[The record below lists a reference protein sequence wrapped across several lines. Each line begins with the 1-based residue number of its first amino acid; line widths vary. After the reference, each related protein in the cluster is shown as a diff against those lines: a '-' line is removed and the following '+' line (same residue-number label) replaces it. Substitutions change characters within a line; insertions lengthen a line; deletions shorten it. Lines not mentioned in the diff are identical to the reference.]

1 MNKYQ
6 VIYVDPPWH
15 FHQNIDK
22 AAQSIKTDNGQKS
35 FVANNQYST
44 MSTEELKNLEINP
57 YQVIYA
63 DPPWSYSGFAL
74 CEGNRKDYK
83 KRLKTG
89 EVKHHY
95 TGMSTEELK
104 NLGIEPYQVIY
115 SDPPWHYNRDFEK
128 ELKNMGIGFN
138 NVNKHYG
145 DMSTEELK
153 NLGIDPYQVVYSDPP
168 WQYHLDIDKRTE
180 SIKIDNGQKGLSVR
194 RQYSTMPPEEISA
207 LPIKDIVAKDA
218 ACFMWTT
225 DTHLPYAIEIMK
237 SWGFQYKTIAFV
249 WIKKTVN
256 NKQIHMLAPWT
267 LKGAEICLLGTRGG
281 MTKHKAV
288 NNVHQVHEAVR
299 REHSRKPDKIR
310 DEIARMFPDCRRIE
324 LFARTAMPGWDA
336 WGNEVEKFTEPENV
350 VKSGALF

>member
-6 VIYVDPPWH
+6 ILYVDPPW
-15 FHQNIDK
+15 DYEV
-22 AAQSIKTDNGQKS
+22 KTSWALSDGKFQDYAKKTQEGTA
-35 FVANNQYST
+35 VNQYST
-44 MSTEELKNLEINP
+44 MSIDQLKNLEINP

-63 DPPWSYSGFAL
+63 DPPW
-74 CEGNRKDYK
+74 
-83 KRLKTG
+83 
-89 EVKHHY
+89 
-95 TGMSTEELK
+95 
-104 NLGIEPYQVIY
+104 
-115 SDPPWHYNRDFEK
+115 HYNQDLDRAYTSRK
-128 ELKNMGIGFN
+128 TTLNIN
-138 NVNKHYG
+138 NQYSS
-145 DMSTEELK
+145 MSTEELK

-168 WQYHLDIDKRTE
+168 WQYDLDIDKRTE
-180 SIKIDNGQKGLSVR
+180 GIKIDNGQKDLSVR

-237 SWGFQYKTIAFV
+237 AWGFQYKTIAFV

-267 LKGAEICLLGTRGG
+267 LKGAEICLMGTRGA
-281 MTKHKAV
+281 MTKYKAV

-299 REHSRKPDKIR
+299 REHSRKPDIIR

-336 WGNEVEKFTEPENV
+336 WGNEVEKFSEPEKKKV
-350 VKSGALF
+350 VGLF

>member
-95 TGMSTEELK
+95 TG
-104 NLGIEPYQVIY
+104 
-115 SDPPWHYNRDFEK
+115 
-128 ELKNMGIGFN
+128 
-138 NVNKHYG
+138 
-145 DMSTEELK
+145 MSTEELK